1 MKTKKYEMFYKDKMT
16 FEEYENRAKR
26 IAQAVAFNSMMN
38 RMNDNDYR
46 NIMFELTKYENIFG
60 VIYQYIEVMN
70 NDPKSYT
77 SIEGIIAEEI
87 QMTSEESFCRWGDR
101 NLLTSQIKKNYLI
114 KNDFWTLDVQSS
126 RLSEEYNKEITE
138 NNLIEFI
145 CKYPKGS
152 HTYKNEIQVQK
163 EEIMEQFESITK
175 FKLTENFIKTYLL
188 KTQNIIESSEECP
201 F

>member
-1 MKTKKYEMFYKDKMT
+1 MKTTKYEMFYKDKMT

-26 IAQAVAFNSMMN
+26 IAKAVALNSMMN
-38 RMNDNDYR
+38 RMNDNDYK
-46 NIMFELTKYENIFG
+46 NIMVELMQYDNIWE

-70 NDPKSYT
+70 IDPKSYT

-87 QMTSEESFCRWGDR
+87 RPTSEESFCRWGDR
-101 NLLTSQIKKNYLI
+101 NHLTKDIKKQYLS
-114 KNDFWTLDVQSS
+114 KNDYLTLDIQIMIIN
-126 RLSEEYNKEITE
+126 EEYNKDITE
-138 NNLIEFI
+138 NDLIEFI

-163 EEIMEQFESITK
+163 EEIMQQFESITK

>member
-1 MKTKKYEMFYKDKMT
+1 MKTTKYEMFYKDKMT

-26 IAQAVAFNSMMN
+26 IAKAVALNSMMN
-38 RMNDNDYR
+38 RMNESDYK
-46 NIMFELTKYENIFG
+46 NIMIELLQYDNIWE

-70 NDPKSYT
+70 IDPKTYT
-77 SIEGIIAEEI
+77 SLEGIIAEEI
-87 QMTSEESFCRWGDR
+87 RPTSEESFCKWGDR
-101 NLLTSQIKKNYLI
+101 NHLTRDIKKQYFS
-114 KNDFWTLDVQSS
+114 KNDFLTLDIQIMIIN
-126 RLSEEYNKEITE
+126 EEYNKDITE
-138 NNLIEFI
+138 NDLIEFI

-163 EEIMEQFESITK
+163 EEIMQQFESITK